1 MILRCTVRLQALV
14 GRPDRQEDPG
24 PSEEDWYANVVM
36 IERRKCLLITHAAT
50 LFSVFAP
57 DVRAAQLRPV
67 GPYVVERIVSQL
79 SAEGLDEH
87 ALGELDPARV
97 TIAKTADRSV
107 LGCMNDLALTC
118 QLAAEDAGGLARVDL
133 SGLHR
138 VLQRHIYAARGYV
151 PAIDLIADF
160 AGRSKA
166 P

>member
-1 MILRCTVRLQALV
+1 
-14 GRPDRQEDPG
+14 
-24 PSEEDWYANVVM
+24 M

-57 DVRAAQLRPV
+57 MSAPRSCA
-67 GPYVVERIVSQL
+67 L
-79 SAEGLDEH
+79 SAPMSSSGSSPRSQPRASTSTRSGSLT
-87 ALGELDPARV
+87 PPQV

-107 LGCMNDLALTC
+107 LGCRNDLALTC
-118 QLAAEDAGGLARVDL
+118 QPAAEDAGGLARVDL
-133 SGLHR
+133 RGLHR
-138 VLQRHIYAARGYV
+138 VLQRHIYAARGHV

>member
-1 MILRCTVRLQALV
+1 MSQPR
-14 GRPDRQEDPG
+14 
-24 PSEEDWYANVVM
+24 W
-36 IERRKCLLITHAAT
+36 
-50 LFSVFAP
+50 
-57 DVRAAQLRPV
+57 RPV
-67 GPYVVERIVSQL
+67 GSYVVERIVSQL

-133 SGLHR
+133 RGLHR